1 MNLMKEN
8 EENKKRIA
16 LSIVCGI
23 ITIIAVVLLLLCISK
38 VSQYGD
44 TF

>member
-23 ITIIAVVLLLLCISK
+23 ITIIAVCSLIVCISK